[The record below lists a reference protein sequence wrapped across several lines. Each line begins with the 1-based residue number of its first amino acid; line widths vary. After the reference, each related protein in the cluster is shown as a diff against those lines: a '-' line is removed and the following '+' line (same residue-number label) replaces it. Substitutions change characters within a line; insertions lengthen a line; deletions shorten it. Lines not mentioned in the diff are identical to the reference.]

1 MLINSNSYGGDI
13 MKCTACNSTE
23 LAATAHHR
31 VFECEACGG
40 LLSTGIYRGDT
51 SEFVNLYE
59 WHPEVVDGSEE
70 DEQRYFDFTIL
81 SGDGSVNRV
90 HGWFDRASKRLT
102 QVG

>member
-1 MLINSNSYGGDI
+1 

-23 LAATAHHR
+23 LAATTHHR

-51 SEFVNLYE
+51 FEFVNLYE
-59 WHPEVVDGSEE
+59 WHTGPEDA
-70 DEQRYFDFTIL
+70 RYFDFTIL
-81 SGDGSVNRV
+81 SGDGSVNLV
-90 HGWFDRASKRLT
+90 HGWCDRASKRLT